1 MSLRTLVSGDT
12 RPTLVVLM
20 GAVSFV
26 LLIACANV
34 ANLLLARGTA
44 RAGEL
49 AVRKALGA
57 TRARLFR
64 QLLTESLLLAAGGG
78 ALGILLAVWVR
89 RGLVALAPPFLVQS
103 APGLA
108 ASTLEPRVLGFTL
121 VASLATTLLFG
132 AAPALQGARQAASD
146 TLKEAGRAAIS
157 GPRSLR
163 LRGALVVSEIA
174 LAMVLLV
181 GAGLMIR
188 TLAEL
193 HRVALGFDPARVLTL
208 RVTLTGER
216 YREPQARAEFWRRVT
231 AAVEALPSVE
241 AASASRGLPMGGL
254 VGPIL
259 HDRRAARSPRRP
271 GARRQLR
278 RGGAGLL
285 PCAADPDP
293 QGTRFRRSR
302 RPERAAVAIV
312 NEELARLHWP
322 GEDPLGKRL
331 RIGTGADS
339 APGPWLTVI
348 GVAGNIMTQGPEYG
362 AHAEIYVP
370 YMQPWLMGPESLL
383 VRAAADPAGLA
394 RAVEDAVHGVG
405 RGAAGGGHPDDGRGR
420 AGADGGEAHGDGA
433 ARWLRGLAFLL
444 SALGIYSVLSYAV
457 AQRTRE
463 IGLRMALGARRGDVV
478 RLVAGRGARLVGF
491 GLGAGTVFALALS
504 RVMADLLYDV
514 RATDPAT
521 FAAVALLLGAASLA
535 RLLSSRA
542 PGVRR
547 RAIRS
552 PFDAD

>member
-241 AASASRGLPMGGL
+241 AASASRGLPMGDWSGQFFTTAERPDPPAGQVPDANYVA
-254 VGPIL
+254 VGPAYFRALRIPIHRGRAFDD
-259 HDRRAARSPRRP
+259 HDVPSAP
-271 GARRQLR
+271 
-278 RGGAGLL
+278 
-285 PCAADPDP
+285 
-293 QGTRFRRSR
+293 
-302 RPERAAVAIV
+302 AVAIV

-362 AHAEIYVP
+362 AHPEIYVP

-433 ARWLRGLAFLL
+433 ARWLSRGRV
-444 SALGIYSVLSYAV
+444 S
-457 AQRTRE
+457 
-463 IGLRMALGARRGDVV
+463 ALGAR
-478 RLVAGRGARLVGF
+478 
-491 GLGAGTVFALALS
+491 
-504 RVMADLLYDV
+504 DLQ
-514 RATDPAT
+514 R
-521 FAAVALLLGAASLA
+521 SL
-535 RLLSSRA
+535 
-542 PGVRR
+542 VRR
-547 RAIRS
+547 RAAHARDRPAHGAWGAPRRRGPAGGGSRS
-552 PFDAD
+552 AARRVRARRGDRLRSRPEPGDGRSALRRARHRPRNLCRRRPAAGRGIARGLLSSARRACAVEPIVALRRD